1 MNVNQHVAYIHKS
14 ESETTCCISLQSE
27 SETTLHIFIE
37 VKVKPHVAYNYK
49 SESET
54 TYYL

>member
-37 VKVKPHVAYNYK
+37 VKVKQYCISLQ